1 MLNIH
6 NETYIK
12 FLNHINALEA
22 CSKPL
27 EDGPGKTGK
36 IRFQKSTLK
45 MITPPVAGYVEVE
58 VTLTLK
64 CNQILRCKT
73 EKNVFLHFIF

>member
-1 MLNIH
+1 
-6 NETYIK
+6 
-12 FLNHINALEA
+12 
-22 CSKPL
+22 
-27 EDGPGKTGK
+27 
-36 IRFQKSTLK
+36 

-58 VTLTLK
+58 VTLTLN